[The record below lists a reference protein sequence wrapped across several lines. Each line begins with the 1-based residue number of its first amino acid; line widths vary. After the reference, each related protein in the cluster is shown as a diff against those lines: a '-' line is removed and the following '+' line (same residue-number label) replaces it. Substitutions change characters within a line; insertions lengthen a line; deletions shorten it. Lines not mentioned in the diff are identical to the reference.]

1 MKDRKFFKVINIMLM
16 VMIIIITTYIKAFA
30 KDLDVEVN
38 MGYGGN
44 LKVGSNMPITVKI
57 KSDGR
62 DIDGRVQVSFSS
74 DFNGTG
80 YEKDI
85 NIPRGGEK
93 QITVYAPLNTINGK
107 CFITIFEKDKKIYDD
122 YFTLKAVD
130 NDLTTYVGI
139 LSDSFDK
146 LSYMYN
152 VPTNGGGKKSNPG
165 NSSLQGKNIRLNE
178 ENFPQEK
185 EALYAFQSIV
195 IDNFDTS
202 KLSKLQINA
211 LKEWIKDGGVL
222 VLGTGDNGNKTL
234 AALNND
240 LIKYSIGNSKNV
252 ATKAF
257 TSKIESS
264 INEVQQI
271 NIVELKVEDSQTL
284 VKEGN
289 DVLVQKVRVEEGCI
303 VINSFDLALEPFNS
317 WKENLSFAKNLYGL
331 AKSNYLDHYR
341 DGRDHGYYT
350 INEIGKTMSIITVD
364 KIKVLSGIIGLYII
378 IAAPILYIILKK
390 KDKRECMWWIVP
402 GLAVVFSVG
411 VYSLGA
417 DSRVKGARANL
428 VYCLDLNDEGVL
440 TGDSYSIIKQSTKKE
455 IRIGTKDNKILEPI
469 NVDYGPRG
477 TTDKDNLRYIIHT
490 GNSNW
495 IQSKDKSLISD
506 TFLKIPF
513 QQKKIGQIDANIDID
528 GNNVTGNIKNS
539 TSIDFEEAY
548 LFVNGNYF
556 KLGNFKKGDSVELK
570 NGEKAENIYDI
581 NQKINQNAFGPQ
593 VFSQEGIEKRQ
604 AERRRLNLFEAR
616 FNNGYR
622 GDDDSKAIFIA
633 YPKNIKEDTI
643 LVNGKEV
650 AQDNYAIVTSNV
662 KLNFEKN
669 GYVNYP
675 KGFVPYTIA
684 QGSSL
689 GYDKYGNGVNG
700 SGSAEVI
707 YSIGR
712 PINYEEVSIQ
722 INHGRAKISIWNS
735 VKKEWSPIDVETTT
749 IKDEQIKSLVNSQG
763 EVRLKIELKDDYIQ
777 IPKVGMKGRVK

>member
-1 MKDRKFFKVINIMLM
+1 MKNRKFLRVINIILM
-16 VMIIIITTYIKAFA
+16 VMVIIASTYIKAFA

-44 LKVGSNMPITVKI
+44 LKVGNNMPITVKV
-57 KSDGR
+57 KSDAR
-62 DIDGRVQVSFSS
+62 DIEGRIQVSFSS
-74 DFNGTG
+74 DWNGIG

-85 NIPRGGEK
+85 NIPKGGEK

-107 CFITIFEKDKKIYDD
+107 CFITVFEKDKKIYDD
-122 YFTLKAVD
+122 YVTLKAVD

-152 VPTNGGGKKSNPG
+152 VPSNGGGKKSNAG
-165 NSSLQGKNIRLNE
+165 NTSVQGKNIKLDE

-185 EALYAFQSIV
+185 EALYAFQAIL

-202 KLSKLQINA
+202 KLSKVQISA
-211 LKEWIKDGGVL
+211 LKEWISEGGVL
-222 VLGTGDNGNKTL
+222 LLGTGDSGNKTL

-240 LIKYSIGNSKNV
+240 LIKASIGNSKNIS
-252 ATKAF
+252 TKAF

-271 NIVELKVEDSQTL
+271 NIVDLKVENSEAL

-289 DVLVQKVRVEEGCI
+289 DVLVQKVRVEEGYI
-303 VINSFDLALEPFNS
+303 IINSFDLALEPFNS
-317 WKENLSFAKNLYGL
+317 WKENLNFAKNLYGL
-331 AKSNYLDHYR
+331 AKSNYLDQYR
-341 DGRDHGYYT
+341 NGRNHGYYM
-350 INEIGKTMSIITVD
+350 INEIGNTMSIITVN

-390 KDKRECMWWIVP
+390 KDKREWMWWIVP

-428 VYCLDLNDEGVL
+428 VYCLDINEEGLL
-440 TGDSYSIIKQSTKKE
+440 TGESYSIIKQSTKKE
-455 IRIGTKDNKILEPI
+455 IKIGTKDNKMLEPI
-469 NVDYGPRG
+469 NENYGPG
-477 TTDKDNLRYIIHT
+477 GATDKDSLKYIIHT

-495 IQSKDKSLISD
+495 VESKNTSLISD
-506 TFLKIPF
+506 ISLKIPF
-513 QQKKIGQIDANIDID
+513 QQKKIGQIDANINID

-539 TSIDFEEAY
+539 TSIDFEDAY

-556 KLGNFKKGDSVELK
+556 KLGDFKKGNSVELK
-570 NGEKAENIYDI
+570 DGEKAESIYDF
-581 NQKINQNAFGPQ
+581 NHKINDNAYGPQ

-604 AERRRLNLFEAR
+604 AERRRINLFEAR

-622 GDDDSKAIFIA
+622 GNDENKAIFIA
-633 YPKNIKEDTI
+633 YPKNIKEDTM
-643 LVNGKEV
+643 LVNEKEV
-650 AQDNYAIVTSNV
+650 LQDSYAIVTSNV

-675 KGFVPYTIA
+675 RGFVPYTIA

-689 GYDKYGNGVNG
+689 GYDKYGSAVNG
-700 SGSAEVI
+700 TGSAEII
-707 YSIGR
+707 YSIGKT
-712 PINYEEVSIQ
+712 INYEEVAIQ
-722 INHGRAKISIWNS
+722 VNHGRAKISIWNN

-749 IKDEQIKSLVNSQG
+749 IKDEQIKALVNSQG
-763 EVRLKIELKDDYIQ
+763 EVKLKIELKDDYIQ